1 MRLARMRAAILLS
14 LMLLLGTAEA
24 AAQRTGRIQRI
35 AEAGNV
41 EDAELAMGIMARCVA
56 SRRETLVRTWFAM
69 LPGTREEAALI
80 RGEVHDL
87 SLCLEDDRLVMAGRA
102 IRFPPGSLRRP
113 VALALVERRISQAPE
128 EAPLGPDAEPW
139 FVAPL
144 GALARGRPVD
154 RGALV
159 IQDFG
164 HCVVLGAWRESRALF
179 ATRSGSD
186 EESAVVDR
194 LMPKLGP
201 CLAEGVTVN
210 VTRRNLRLM
219 LAEPFYHLMA
229 RAPR

>member
-1 MRLARMRAAILLS
+1 MRLGRSAAILAS
-14 LMLLLGTAEA
+14 LLLVATAEA
-24 AAQRTGRIQRI
+24 GAQRTGRIQRT

-56 SRRETLVRTWFAM
+56 SRREAMVRIWFAM

-80 RGEVHDL
+80 RGETNDL

-113 VALALVERRISQAPE
+113 VALALVERRISEAPE
-128 EAPLGPDAEPW
+128 EAPIGPDSEPW

-144 GALARGRPVD
+144 GALPSGRPVD

-186 EESAVVDR
+186 EENAAVDR

-201 CLAEGVTVN
+201 CLAAGVTIN

-219 LAEPFYHLMA
+219 LAEPFYQVVA
-229 RAPR
+229 RARR